1 MRCWS
6 LRPGGPGIVYRIL
19 SHYGNKEYGKN
30 MKQMRRAGRRQ
41 AAAAY
46 IQGGMK
52 MNKAMKYVLL
62 ALALLYVVSPVDFMP
77 GPVDDVIM
85 LAATM
90 ILNNRNA
97 FLNSN
102 KTIDEK
108 NVIDEA

>member
-1 MRCWS
+1 
-6 LRPGGPGIVYRIL
+6 
-19 SHYGNKEYGKN
+19 
-30 MKQMRRAGRRQ
+30 
-41 AAAAY
+41 
-46 IQGGMK
+46 
-52 MNKAMKYVLL
+52 MNNNTMKYVIL

-77 GPVDDVIM
+77 GHVDDVIM

>member
-1 MRCWS
+1 
-6 LRPGGPGIVYRIL
+6 
-19 SHYGNKEYGKN
+19 
-30 MKQMRRAGRRQ
+30 
-41 AAAAY
+41 
-46 IQGGMK
+46 
-52 MNKAMKYVLL
+52 MNNNTMKYVIL
-62 ALALLYVVSPVDFMP
+62 ALALFYVVSPVDFMP
-77 GPVDDVIM
+77 GPVDDLIM

>member
-1 MRCWS
+1 
-6 LRPGGPGIVYRIL
+6 
-19 SHYGNKEYGKN
+19 
-30 MKQMRRAGRRQ
+30 
-41 AAAAY
+41 
-46 IQGGMK
+46 
-52 MNKAMKYVLL
+52 MNNNTMKYVIL

-85 LAATM
+85 LEATM

>member
-1 MRCWS
+1 
-6 LRPGGPGIVYRIL
+6 
-19 SHYGNKEYGKN
+19 
-30 MKQMRRAGRRQ
+30 
-41 AAAAY
+41 
-46 IQGGMK
+46 
-52 MNKAMKYVLL
+52 MNNNTMKYVIL

-77 GPVDDVIM
+77 GPVDDVIT

>member
-1 MRCWS
+1 
-6 LRPGGPGIVYRIL
+6 
-19 SHYGNKEYGKN
+19 
-30 MKQMRRAGRRQ
+30 
-41 AAAAY
+41 
-46 IQGGMK
+46 

>member
-1 MRCWS
+1 
-6 LRPGGPGIVYRIL
+6 
-19 SHYGNKEYGKN
+19 
-30 MKQMRRAGRRQ
+30 
-41 AAAAY
+41 
-46 IQGGMK
+46 
-52 MNKAMKYVLL
+52 MNNNTMKYVIL

>member
-1 MRCWS
+1 
-6 LRPGGPGIVYRIL
+6 
-19 SHYGNKEYGKN
+19 
-30 MKQMRRAGRRQ
+30 
-41 AAAAY
+41 
-46 IQGGMK
+46 
-52 MNKAMKYVLL
+52 MNNNTMKYVIL
-62 ALALLYVVSPVDFMP
+62 ALALLYVVSPVDMMP